1 MEHINYYNNND
12 IKYIYN
18 AIANYIKKLDNN
30 DSCKYLYVYG
40 DIGIGKT
47 TIIKNILHS
56 LKYNVNWI
64 DCNHNKLTVDELINM
79 TNHSDVYSMFFNNKQ
94 NNALIIDNINYYSYS
109 DKSYFTNLMKLLKK
123 KKSQKCIPF
132 IFINTLQEE
141 KKFNELYKIST
152 LLKINPPSNIQLK
165 SIILKLYPAIF
176 ELEYYETII
185 HNILHYL
192 DNKFYKLVNIE
203 YYYNYHLIGLKFGT
217 NSNASN
223 TSNNSNTSN
232 DSNTSNNSNTSN
244 DSNTSNN
251 SIINNSNIKLLTKN
265 LLAYRYHLYNLDI
278 INYSDRTSLSLLLH
292 ENIIKLFNVNL
303 SLDELKIYKK
313 ILHNFAFCDCIDKN
327 IFLYQIWQLNDI
339 TYIIKIFY
347 NNFILFQNNL
357 LKQID
362 QKDIIF
368 TKILTKYSS
377 EYNNFNFIFSNTQLY
392 CTNKKNLLLHIF
404 ISDKYDETH
413 TKLVYN
419 RFIKL
424 IEQYNNY
431 KINNSYK
438 ILEEGVDI
446 NFEEFFH

>member
-1 MEHINYYNNND
+1 M
-12 IKYIYN
+12 
-18 AIANYIKKLDNN
+18 
-30 DSCKYLYVYG
+30 
-40 DIGIGKT
+40 
-47 TIIKNILHS
+47 
-56 LKYNVNWI
+56 
-64 DCNHNKLTVDELINM
+64 
-79 TNHSDVYSMFFNNKQ
+79 
-94 NNALIIDNINYYSYS
+94 
-109 DKSYFTNLMKLLKK
+109 
-123 KKSQKCIPF
+123 
-132 IFINTLQEE
+132 
-141 KKFNELYKIST
+141 
-152 LLKINPPSNIQLK
+152 
-165 SIILKLYPAIF
+165 
-176 ELEYYETII
+176 
-185 HNILHYL
+185 
-192 DNKFYKLVNIE
+192 
-203 YYYNYHLIGLKFGT
+203 
-217 NSNASN
+217 
-223 TSNNSNTSN
+223 
-232 DSNTSNNSNTSN
+232 
-244 DSNTSNN
+244 
-251 SIINNSNIKLLTKN
+251 
-265 LLAYRYHLYNLDI
+265 
-278 INYSDRTSLSLLLH
+278 SLLLH

>member
-18 AIANYIKKLDNN
+18 AVVNYIKKLDNN

-123 KKSQKCIPF
+123 KRAYKYIPF

-141 KKFNELYKIST
+141 KKFTELYKIST
-152 LLKINPPSNIQLK
+152 LLKINPPSNIQVK
-165 SIILKLYPAIF
+165 NIIQKLYPTIF
-176 ELEYYETII
+176 ELKHYEII
-185 HNILHYL
+185 INNILHYL
-192 DNKFYKLVNIE
+192 DNKFYKLTNIE
-203 YYYNYHLIGLKFGT
+203 YYYNNNLIELKFGST
-217 NSNASN
+217 SNCNSNSN
-223 TSNNSNTSN
+223 SNSNNNTV
-232 DSNTSNNSNTSN
+232 
-244 DSNTSNN
+244 
-251 SIINNSNIKLLTKN
+251 INNSNIKLLTKN
-265 LLAYRYHLYNLDI
+265 LLEHRFYLYDLDI

-292 ENIIKLFNVNL
+292 ENIIKLFNYNL
-303 SLDELKIYKK
+303 TLDELKIYKK

-357 LKQID
+357 LKHIEL
-362 QKDIIF
+362 KDIIF

-404 ISDKYDETH
+404 ISDKYDEAH

-438 ILEEGVDI
+438 ILEENIDL
-446 NFEEFFH
+446 NFEEVFH